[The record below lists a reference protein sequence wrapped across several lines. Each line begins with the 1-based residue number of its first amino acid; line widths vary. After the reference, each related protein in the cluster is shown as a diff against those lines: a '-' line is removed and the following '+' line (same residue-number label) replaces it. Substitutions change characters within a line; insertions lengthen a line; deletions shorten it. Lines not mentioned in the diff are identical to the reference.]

1 MRSFNQYLAVF
12 SVISILLSSSAE
24 SHTQEVIY
32 DSVVLGEGN
41 ANMSFYSLANGELA
55 QVPLADWHIALD
67 VRPMGST
74 ARINGGLGLKLYPY
88 GLLAEWDNV
97 DLSTWL
103 PGDPY
108 RNNQTDWSNA
118 AFSQGGDGMF
128 DLGWGV
134 YDVVT
139 HIVSSDVMYLVQ
151 LPDESWKK
159 VALLSLSSGVYDL
172 QFANLDGTDL
182 INVSVNK
189 ADYEGQM
196 FAYCNLLTGAV
207 EDLEPAEPWDI
218 AFFTYEDEVAPST
231 YYPVTG
237 GLIHP
242 NVTVQQSEGLADPFL
257 DGSYSFD
264 SFSYETNVI
273 GHDWK
278 SFVPGAGYDIVADR
292 CYFVADSYGDVWR
305 LVFTGFGGSATGEIT
320 FGLLE
325 AGTVANGIVEAPADA
340 TRFYPNPLAN
350 GQPLTIAAEHA
361 TRIRIFAISGAQI
374 IDEQAV
380 GMVQLNLPNLTSG
393 LYIVEMTE
401 ATGARHTQQLII
413 Q

>member
-1 MRSFNQYLAVF
+1 MRTFYAFLSCSFLACF
-12 SVISILLSSSAE
+12 GLTTAPSAQA
-24 SHTQEVIY
+24 QEVIY

-67 VRPMGST
+67 VRAMGST

-88 GLLAEWDNV
+88 GSLAEWDNV
-97 DLSTWL
+97 DLTTWV
-103 PGDPY
+103 PGEPY

-139 HIVSSDVMYLVQ
+139 HIVTSDVMYLVQ
-151 LPDESWKK
+151 LPDQSWKK
-159 VALLSLSSGVYDL
+159 LALLSLSSGVYDV
-172 QFANLDGTDL
+172 QFANLDGTDFF
-182 INVSVNK
+182 NVSVNK
-189 ADYEGQM
+189 ADYDGQL
-196 FAYCNLLTGAV
+196 FAYCNLLTGSV
-207 EDLEPAEPWDI
+207 EDLEPTEPWDI
-218 AFFTYEDEVAPST
+218 AFFTYEDEVASGT

-242 NVTVQQSEGLADPFL
+242 NVAVQQMEGLADPFL

-264 SFSYETNVI
+264 SFSAETNVI

-278 SFVPGAGYDIVADR
+278 SFVPGQGYSIEAER

-305 LVFTGFGGSATGEIT
+305 MVFTGFGGSATGEIN

-325 AGTVANGIVEAPADA
+325 AGTIANSVAEAPVESV
-340 TRFYPNPLAN
+340 RFYPNPLAS
-350 GQPLTIAAEHA
+350 GQPLTVTTERAA
-361 TRIRIFAISGAQI
+361 RVRIFAATGSQI
-374 IDEQAV
+374 IDEQV
-380 GMVQLNLPNLTSG
+380 IGLVQLNLPELTSG

-401 ATGARHTQQLII
+401 ANGTRHTQQLIVR
-413 Q
+413 

>member
-1 MRSFNQYLAVF
+1 MRTFYAFLSC
-12 SVISILLSSSAE
+12 SILACFGLATAPSAQA
-24 SHTQEVIY
+24 QEVIY

-67 VRPMGST
+67 VRAMGST
-74 ARINGGLGLKLYPY
+74 ARINGGLGLKLYPTDHSRN
-88 GLLAEWDNV
+88 GTMWTSRLGSLGE
-97 DLSTWL
+97 
-103 PGDPY
+103 PY

-139 HIVSSDVMYLVQ
+139 HIVTSDVMYLVQ
-151 LPDESWKK
+151 LPDQSWKK
-159 VALLSLSSGVYDL
+159 LALLSLSSGVYDV
-172 QFANLDGTDL
+172 QFANLDGSDFF
-182 INVSVNK
+182 NVSVNK
-189 ADYEGQM
+189 ADYDGQL

-207 EDLEPAEPWDI
+207 QDLEPAEPWDI
-218 AFFTYEDEVAPST
+218 AFFTYEDEVAPGT

-242 NVTVQQSEGLADPFL
+242 NVAVQQAEGLADPYL

-264 SFSYETNVI
+264 SFSAETNVI

-278 SFVPGAGYDIVADR
+278 SFVPGQGYSIEAER

-305 LVFTGFGGSATGEIT
+305 MVFTDFGGSATGEIT

-325 AGTVANGIVEAPADA
+325 AGTIANSVAEAPVESV
-340 TRFYPNPLAN
+340 RFYPNPLAS
-350 GQPLTIAAEHA
+350 GQPLTVTTERAA
-361 TRIRIFAISGAQI
+361 RVRIFAVSGAQL
-374 IDEQAV
+374 IDEQV
-380 GMVQLNLPNLTSG
+380 IGLVQLNLPDLTSG

-401 ATGARHTQQLII
+401 ANGTRHTQQLII
-413 Q
+413 R

>member
-1 MRSFNQYLAVF
+1 M
-12 SVISILLSSSAE
+12 
-24 SHTQEVIY
+24 
-32 DSVVLGEGN
+32 
-41 ANMSFYSLANGELA
+41 
-55 QVPLADWHIALD
+55 QVPLADWHLALD

-74 ARINGGLGLKLYPY
+74 ARINGGMGLKLFRY
-88 GLLAEWDNV
+88 GSLAEWDEVNL
-97 DLSTWL
+97 DTWI
-103 PGDPY
+103 PNEQY
-108 RNNQTDWSNA
+108 RNNQTDWSDA

-159 VALLSLSSGVYDL
+159 VALLSLANGVYEL
-172 QFANLDGTDL
+172 QFANLDGTDSFN
-182 INVSVNK
+182 ISIDK
-189 ADYEGQM
+189 ADYEGQL
-196 FAYCNLLTGAV
+196 FAYCNLVSGTV
-207 EDLEPAEPWDI
+207 ENLEPSEPWDI
-218 AFFTYEDEVAPST
+218 VFFTYEDEVAPGN

-242 NVTVQQSEGLADPFL
+242 NVTVQQSEGLDDPFL

-264 SFSYETNVI
+264 SFSLETNVI

-278 SFVPGAGYDIVADR
+278 TYVPMEGYAIESNR
-292 CYFVADSYGDVWR
+292 CYFVTDSYGDIWR

-325 AGTVANGIVEAPADA
+325 EGTVDVAEAKGNHW
-340 TRFYPNPLAN
+340 RIFPNPISSNQALIIEAD
-350 GQPLTIAAEHA
+350 GAKYV
-361 TRIRIFAISGAQI
+361 RIFNASGSLVI
-374 IDEQAV
+374 EQ
-380 GMVQLNLPNLTSG
+380 QLTGSHRLTLPQLTSG
-393 LYIVEMTE
+393 LYIVQLTDGD
-401 ATGARHTQQLII
+401 GARQTQSLMI

>member
-1 MRSFNQYLAVF
+1 MRTHYAFLSCSIFACFGLAT
-12 SVISILLSSSAE
+12 AP
-24 SHTQEVIY
+24 TAQAQEVIY

-67 VRPMGST
+67 VRPMGAT

-88 GLLAEWDNV
+88 GSLAEWNNV
-97 DLSTWL
+97 DLTSWL

-108 RNNQTDWSNA
+108 RNEQTDWSYG

-128 DLGWGV
+128 DFGWGV

-139 HIVSSDVMYLVQ
+139 HVVTSDVMYLVQ
-151 LPDESWKK
+151 LPDETWKK

-172 QFANLDGTDL
+172 QFANLDGTDFF
-182 INVSVNK
+182 NVSVNK
-189 ADYEGQM
+189 ADYDGQL
-196 FAYCNLLTGAV
+196 FAYCNLLTGTV

-218 AFFTYEDEVAPST
+218 AFFTYEDEVAPGT

-242 NVTVQQSEGLADPFL
+242 NVTVQQSEGLADPFV
-257 DGSYSFD
+257 DGAYSFD
-264 SFSYETNVI
+264 SFSFETNAI

-278 SFVPGAGYDIVADR
+278 SFVPGQGYAIEAER

-325 AGTVANGIVEAPADA
+325 AGTIANSIAEAPAEA
-340 TRFYPNPLAN
+340 VRFYPNPLAS
-350 GQPLTIAAEHA
+350 GQPLTVTTERAARVRVFAA
-361 TRIRIFAISGAQI
+361 TGSQI
-374 IDEQAV
+374 IDEQVV
-380 GMVQLNLPNLTSG
+380 GLVQLNLPELTSG
-393 LYIVEMTE
+393 LYIVELTE
-401 ATGARHTQQLII
+401 ATGTRFTEQLIVR
-413 Q
+413 

>member
-1 MRSFNQYLAVF
+1 MRSFNALLF
-12 SVISILLSSSAE
+12 CSILACFGLTTAPAAQA
-24 SHTQEVIY
+24 QEVIY

-55 QVPLADWHIALD
+55 QVTLADWHIALD
-67 VRPMGST
+67 VRPMGAT

-88 GLLAEWDNV
+88 GSLAEWDNV

-108 RNNQTDWSNA
+108 RNDQVDWSYG

-128 DLGWGV
+128 DFGWGV

-139 HIVSSDVMYLVQ
+139 HVVTSDVMYLVQ
-151 LPDESWKK
+151 LPDETWKK

-172 QFANLDGTDL
+172 QFANIDGSDFF
-182 INVSVNK
+182 NVSVNK
-189 ADYEGQM
+189 ADYDGQL
-196 FAYCNLLTGAV
+196 FAYCNLLTGTV

-218 AFFTYEDEVAPST
+218 AFFTYEDEVAPGT

-264 SFSYETNVI
+264 SFSFETDAI

-278 SFVPGAGYDIVADR
+278 SFVPGQGYSIEAER

-325 AGTVANGIVEAPADA
+325 AGTIANSVSESPAESVG
-340 TRFYPNPLAN
+340 FYPNPLTS
-350 GQPLTIAAEHA
+350 GQPLTVSTESAA
-361 TRIRIFAISGAQI
+361 RIRVFAATGSQI
-374 IDEQAV
+374 INEQVV
-380 GMVQLNLPNLTSG
+380 GMVQLNLPALTPG
-393 LYIVEMTE
+393 LYIVELTE
-401 ATGARHTQQLII
+401 VSGARYTQQLIV

>member
-1 MRSFNQYLAVF
+1 MRSFYAFL
-12 SVISILLSSSAE
+12 SCSILACFGLTTAP
-24 SHTQEVIY
+24 TAQAQEVIY

-67 VRPMGST
+67 VRPMGAT

-88 GLLAEWDNV
+88 GSLADWDNV
-97 DLSTWL
+97 DLTTWL

-108 RNNQTDWSNA
+108 RNEQTDWSYG

-128 DLGWGV
+128 DFGWGV
-134 YDVVT
+134 YDVLTHVVT
-139 HIVSSDVMYLVQ
+139 SDVMYLVQ
-151 LPDESWKK
+151 LPDETWKK
-159 VALLSLSSGVYDL
+159 IALLSLSSGVYDL
-172 QFANLDGTDL
+172 QFANIDGTDFF
-182 INVSVNK
+182 NVSVNK
-189 ADYEGQM
+189 TDYDGQL

-218 AFFTYEDEVAPST
+218 AFFTYEDEVAPGT

-264 SFSYETNVI
+264 SFSFETNAI

-278 SFVPGAGYDIVADR
+278 SFVPGQGYAIESER

-325 AGTVANGIVEAPADA
+325 AGTIANSITEAPAEA
-340 TRFYPNPLAN
+340 VRLYPNPLAS
-350 GQPLTIAAEHA
+350 GQPLTVSIERA
-361 TRIRIFAISGAQI
+361 TRVRIFAATGSQI
-374 IDEQAV
+374 IDEQLV
-380 GMVQLNLPNLTSG
+380 GLVQLNLPELTSG

-401 ATGARHTQQLII
+401 ANGARHTQQLIVR
-413 Q
+413 

>member
-1 MRSFNQYLAVF
+1 MRALYAFLPF
-12 SVISILLSSSAE
+12 SILACFGLALAP
-24 SHTQEVIY
+24 TAQAQEVIY

-41 ANMSFYSLANGELA
+41 ANMSFYSLANGELT

-67 VRPMGST
+67 VRAMGST

-88 GLLAEWDNV
+88 GSLAEWDNV
-97 DLSTWL
+97 DLTTWL
-103 PGDPY
+103 PGEPY

-139 HIVSSDVMYLVQ
+139 HIVTSDVMYLVQ

-172 QFANLDGTDL
+172 QFANLDGTDFF
-182 INVSVNK
+182 NVSVNK
-189 ADYEGQM
+189 ADYEGQL
-196 FAYCNLLTGAV
+196 FAYCNLLDGTV
-207 EDLEPAEPWDI
+207 EDLEPTEPWDI
-218 AFFTYEDEVAPST
+218 AFFTFEDEVAPGM

-242 NVTVQQSEGLADPFL
+242 NVTVQQSEGLEDAFL

-264 SFSYETNVI
+264 SFSYETNAI

-278 SFVPGAGYDIVADR
+278 SFVPGAGYEIAADR

-325 AGTVANGIVEAPADA
+325 AGTVANSVAEAPADA
-340 TRFYPNPLAN
+340 IRFYPNPLAN
-350 GQPLTIAAEHA
+350 GQPLTVATEHA
-361 TRIRIFAISGAQI
+361 SRIRILAVSGAQI
-374 IDEQAV
+374 IDEQVV
-380 GMVQLNLPNLTSG
+380 GMVQLNLPELTSG

-401 ATGARHTQQLII
+401 ATGARHTQQLIV

>member
-1 MRSFNQYLAVF
+1 MRTFYTLLSC
-12 SVISILLSSSAE
+12 SILSVLVSQVQPKVQA
-24 SHTQEVIY
+24 QEIIY
-32 DSVVLGEGN
+32 DSVTLGEGN
-41 ANMSFYSLANGELA
+41 ANMSFYSIANGELM
-55 QVPLADWHIALD
+55 QVPLADWHLALD

-74 ARINGGLGLKLYPY
+74 ARINGGMGLKLFRY
-88 GLLAEWDNV
+88 GSLAEWDEVNL
-97 DLSTWL
+97 DTWI
-103 PGDPY
+103 PNEQY
-108 RNNQTDWSNA
+108 RNNQTDWSDA

-159 VALLSLSSGVYDL
+159 VALLSLANGVYEL
-172 QFANLDGTDL
+172 QFANLDGTDSFN
-182 INVSVNK
+182 ISIDK
-189 ADYEGQM
+189 ADYEGQL
-196 FAYCNLLTGAV
+196 FAYCNLVSGTV
-207 EDLEPAEPWDI
+207 ENLEPSEPWDI
-218 AFFTYEDEVAPST
+218 VFFTYEDEVAPGN

-242 NVTVQQSEGLADPFL
+242 NVTVQQSEGLDDPFL

-264 SFSYETNVI
+264 SFSLETNVI

-278 SFVPGAGYDIVADR
+278 TYVPMEGYAIESNR
-292 CYFVADSYGDVWR
+292 CYFVTDSYGDIWR

-325 AGTVANGIVEAPADA
+325 EGAVDVAEAKGNHW
-340 TRFYPNPLAN
+340 RIFPNPISSNQALVIEAD
-350 GQPLTIAAEHA
+350 GAKYV
-361 TRIRIFAISGAQI
+361 RIFNASGSLVI
-374 IDEQAV
+374 EQ
-380 GMVQLNLPNLTSG
+380 QLTGSHRLTLPQLTSG
-393 LYIVEMTE
+393 LYIVQLTDGD
-401 ATGARHTQQLII
+401 GARQTQSLMI

>member
-1 MRSFNQYLAVF
+1 MRTFYAFLSC
-12 SVISILLSSSAE
+12 SILTCFALTTAP
-24 SHTQEVIY
+24 TAQAQEVIY

-67 VRPMGST
+67 VRPMGAT
-74 ARINGGLGLKLYPY
+74 ARINCGLGLKLFHY
-88 GLLAEWDNV
+88 GSLAEWDNV

-103 PGDPY
+103 PADPY
-108 RNNQTDWSNA
+108 RNEQMDWSYG

-139 HIVSSDVMYLVQ
+139 HVVTSDVMYLVQ

-172 QFANLDGTDL
+172 QFANLDGTDFF
-182 INVSVNK
+182 NVSVNK
-189 ADYEGQM
+189 ADYDGQL
-196 FAYCNLLTGAV
+196 FAYCNLLTGTV

-218 AFFTYEDEVAPST
+218 AFFTYEDEVAPGT

-264 SFSYETNVI
+264 SFSFETNAI

-278 SFVPGAGYDIVADR
+278 SFVPGQGYAIEAER

-305 LVFTGFGGSATGEIT
+305 MVFTGFGGSATGEIT

-325 AGTVANGIVEAPADA
+325 AGTIANGVAEAPVEAV
-340 TRFYPNPLAN
+340 RFYPNPLVS
-350 GQPLTIAAEHA
+350 GQPLTVATERAA
-361 TRIRIFAISGAQI
+361 RIRVFAANGSQI
-374 IDEQAV
+374 IDEQV
-380 GMVQLNLPNLTSG
+380 IGMVQLNLPELTSG

-401 ATGARHTQQLII
+401 ANGTRHTQQLIVR
-413 Q
+413 

>member
-1 MRSFNQYLAVF
+1 MRTFYAFLSCSFLACF
-12 SVISILLSSSAE
+12 GLTTAPSAQA
-24 SHTQEVIY
+24 QEVIY

-67 VRPMGST
+67 VRAMGST

-88 GLLAEWDNV
+88 GSLAEWDNV
-97 DLSTWL
+97 DLTTWV
-103 PGDPY
+103 PGEPY

-139 HIVSSDVMYLVQ
+139 HIVTSDVMYLVQ
-151 LPDESWKK
+151 LPDQSWKK
-159 VALLSLSSGVYDL
+159 LALLSLSSGVYDV
-172 QFANLDGTDL
+172 QFANLDGTDFF
-182 INVSVNK
+182 NVSVNK
-189 ADYEGQM
+189 ADYDGQL
-196 FAYCNLLTGAV
+196 FAYCNLLTGSV
-207 EDLEPAEPWDI
+207 EDLEPTEPWDI
-218 AFFTYEDEVAPST
+218 AFFTYEDEVASGT

-242 NVTVQQSEGLADPFL
+242 NVAVQQMEGLADPFL

-264 SFSYETNVI
+264 SFSAETNAI

-278 SFVPGAGYDIVADR
+278 SFVPGQGYSIEAER

-305 LVFTGFGGSATGEIT
+305 MVFTGFGGSATGEIN

-325 AGTVANGIVEAPADA
+325 AGTIANSVAEAPVESV
-340 TRFYPNPLAN
+340 RFYPNPLAS
-350 GQPLTIAAEHA
+350 GQPLTVTTERAA
-361 TRIRIFAISGAQI
+361 RVRIFAVSGAQI
-374 IDEQAV
+374 IDEQV
-380 GMVQLNLPNLTSG
+380 IGLVQLNLPELTSG

-401 ATGARHTQQLII
+401 ANGTRHTQQLIVR
-413 Q
+413 